1 MISGVV
7 RDAEGVPIPYVNV
20 LFSGTVIGT
29 ITNDAGEFVLSSDA
43 SHEELNVSL
52 LGYSSQK
59 LDLTRKRNRN
69 IVITLEEGEQLNEV
83 VVVLKPKKRLRKKEN
98 PAYAILK
105 QIWAKKR
112 KNGIHS
118 FAALEYQKFTS
129 YEVGIKNLDS
139 SFLKTV
145 LRKGFGT
152 MVSQGRG

>member
-98 PAYAILK
+98 PCLRYSQTNLGQK
-105 QIWAKKR
+105 TKKWDPFLCSPR
-112 KNGIHS
+112 IPKIH
-118 FAALEYQKFTS
+118 F
-129 YEVGIKNLDS
+129 I
-139 SFLKTV
+139 
-145 LRKGFGT
+145 
-152 MVSQGRG
+152 